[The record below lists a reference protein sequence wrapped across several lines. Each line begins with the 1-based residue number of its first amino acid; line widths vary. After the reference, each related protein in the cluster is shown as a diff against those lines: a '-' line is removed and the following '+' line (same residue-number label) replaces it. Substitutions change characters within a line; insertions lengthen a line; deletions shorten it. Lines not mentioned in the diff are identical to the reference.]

1 MTKQNTQ
8 QKQNGR
14 DSGKNPGGAASN
26 SRAGERKQDDAGR
39 SGAAPGVQGEGSYTG
54 TRRYNEN
61 LAKHLE
67 THDTEQ
73 EAEEA
78 RVALEGDEGEVLKEA
93 ERRGKQG
100 PSGERQSS
108 KR

>member
-1 MTKQNTQ
+1 MNKQKPQEKQN
-8 QKQNGR
+8 
-14 DSGKNPGGAASN
+14 
-26 SRAGERKQDDAGR
+26 AGDAGK
-39 SGAAPGVQGEGSYTG
+39 SSGVQGEGNYTG

-67 THDTEQ
+67 THDVEQ

-78 RVALEGDEGEVLKEA
+78 KTALEGSERAELEEA

-100 PSGERQSS
+100 PSKQPS
-108 KR
+108 KQQQGTKR